1 MGIPVELA
9 LPENASEERKLILNN
24 YGVKLHLTNPLEG
37 TDGAQRFVDE
47 IVADNQ
53 SKYFFPNQYAN
64 DNNWKAHV
72 ESTGPEIWAQSKQS
86 VTHFVAGLGTTGTF
100 MGTSRFLQPKGVH
113 CVSVEPNTPMH
124 GLEGWKH
131 METAIVPEIYDRS
144 VANDTLVADTARSYE
159 LAKAASK
166 YCGLM
171 LSPSAAANLDAA
183 MQLADG
189 LKEGVIVTVFADNAM
204 KYLTDEFW
212 SDDAYTIE
220 NPFNEISTHA
230 ESEYP
235 HECCGG
241 LIGTIDGDTKIV
253 TQVVPIENNWEDTGD
268 ETKTRRFMITSD
280 DYRQLE
286 RKASDENAQLLG
298 FYHSHPDHPQSP
310 VKRI

>member
-1 MGIPVELA
+1 MSHIIDEVGNTPLIKIPYTKNNNVQIFAKCEWFNPSGSVKDRAAANMIKKGIEAGETDGKILIDATSGNTGIAYALYGASLGIPVELA

-47 IVADNQ
+47 LVADNQ

-72 ESTGPEIWAQSKQS
+72 ESTGPEIWAQSNQS

-204 KYLTDEFW
+204 KYLTDAFW

-220 NPFNEISTHA
+220 NPF
-230 ESEYP
+230 
-235 HECCGG
+235 
-241 LIGTIDGDTKIV
+241 
-253 TQVVPIENNWEDTGD
+253 Q
-268 ETKTRRFMITSD
+268 
-280 DYRQLE
+280 
-286 RKASDENAQLLG
+286 
-298 FYHSHPDHPQSP
+298 
-310 VKRI
+310 